1 MHADYRRRYDE
12 YAASYKVAARQ
23 IGEDTPVKVRVPL
36 DDDYTALVGKAVYV
50 FSYYEWTI
58 IYIIE
63 ALSPVFVS
71 EYSREHSLTSGAVCR
86 RLRKLV
92 DDGAKPETS
101 DAGELET
108 CLDEF
113 SSLIPRRNA
122 LIHAHPITNQSDGAQ
137 ILNFQGPT
145 SRLVSDM
152 KWDSAAIRTFIE
164 DLDQAAIRA
173 GVLLQKL
180 RSRTVTPGE

>member
-1 MHADYRRRYDE
+1 MHADHRRRYDE
-12 YAASYKVAARQ
+12 YAASYKVAARE

-63 ALSPVFVS
+63 ALSPGFVS
-71 EYSREHSLTSGAVCR
+71 EYSREHSLTSGAVCG

-122 LIHAHPITNQSDGAQ
+122 LIHAHPITNQPDGAQ

-145 SRLVSDM
+145 SHLISDM
-152 KWDSAAIRTFIE
+152 KWDSGAVETFIR
-164 DLDQAAIRA
+164 DVDNAAVRA
-173 GVLLQKL
+173 GALFDQLG
-180 RSRTVTPGE
+180 RTQS